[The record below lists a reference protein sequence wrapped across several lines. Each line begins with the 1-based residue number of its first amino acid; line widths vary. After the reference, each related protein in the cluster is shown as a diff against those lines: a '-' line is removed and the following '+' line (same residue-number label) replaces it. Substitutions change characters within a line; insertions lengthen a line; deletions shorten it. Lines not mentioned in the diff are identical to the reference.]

1 MKIILVLLL
10 PPKVLAEMSSDLLTI
25 RI

>member
-10 PPKVLAEMSSDLLTI
+10 PPKALAEMSSDLLTI